1 MRHKYA
7 PIITLIEYGPDCLE
21 ERKDVE
27 CDELLVH
34 LNNELV
40 TWINIDGLGDLS
52 VLRILG
58 ERFNLHPLALE
69 DVLDTNQRPKV
80 EQYDDYLF
88 IVAKMIYLDKENEI
102 GGEQVSMFLGKSFL
116 ITLQEEPERDVFEPV
131 RAGSE
136 AGKAGFAKPGSD
148 YLAYALLDSIID
160 HYFPVLES
168 IGTEIDTIEDELV
181 DNPLVRPVGSLHEH
195 KRTLTQIRRMV
206 WPLRDVT
213 NLLLHED
220 PGLIRPETKV
230 YLRDCYDHSVQLMD
244 VVESYR
250 DVLSGLTEMHI
261 SSIGLRTNEIMR
273 ILTVISAIF
282 IPLTF
287 IAGIYG
293 MNFQHMPE
301 LAKPWGYFV
310 CLGLML
316 PDCDRPADLFQEAPL
331 ALGGAHL
338 APASKRWNLYPG
350 MRCSVRMRLCHLA
363 WPCRNIW
370 SSARAETRSSR
381 SRKMGRVAFRHLQ
394 ERRRWIAAGWTW
406 PKWICLSAMRM
417 PVTRTRR
424 RKN

>member
-1 MRHKYA
+1 MFKRRRPVVPGEAPGLLQLSQDAPKEE
-7 PIITLIEYGPDCLE
+7 PIITLIEYGPDDLE

-27 CDELLVH
+27 CDELLVR

-40 TWINIDGLGDLS
+40 TWINIDGLGDLN

-58 ERFNLHPLALE
+58 EHFNLHPLALE
-69 DVLDTNQRPKV
+69 DVLDTSQRPKV

-88 IVAKMIYLDKENEI
+88 IISKMIYLEKDNEI
-102 GGEQVSMFLGKSFL
+102 RAEQVSMFLGKHFL

-131 RAGSE
+131 RARIRG
-136 AGKAGFAKPGSD
+136 GKGRIRKAGPD

-168 IGTEIDTIEDELV
+168 IGHEIDIIENELV

-244 VVESYR
+244 VVETYR
-250 DVLSGLTEMHI
+250 DVLSGLTEIHI
-261 SSIGLRTNEIMR
+261 SSIGMRTNEIMR
-273 ILTVISAIF
+273 TLTVISAIF

-293 MNFQHMPE
+293 MNFEQMPE
-301 LAKPWGYFV
+301 LKKPYGYFV
-310 CLGLML
+310 
-316 PDCDRPADLFQEAPL
+316 
-331 ALGGAHL
+331 ALGVMIAIATGQL
-338 APASKRWNLYPG
+338 IYFK
-350 MRCSVRMRLCHLA
+350 
-363 WPCRNIW
+363 
-370 SSARAETRSSR
+370 
-381 SRKMGRVAFRHLQ
+381 K
-394 ERRRWIAAGWTW
+394 RRW
-406 PKWICLSAMRM
+406 L
-417 PVTRTRR
+417 
-424 RKN
+424 